1 MNQPRGGVKDA
12 VQHGFSRSGGLPDA
26 TTRRR
31 QRYGE
36 SIDTSLAYPGLTSAE
51 VRERIAAGQV
61 NNIKDTGSRSL
72 ASIIRSNTL
81 TWFNGLIGTLWIAM
95 ILVAPWQDSLFG
107 FVIVFN
113 TLIGTIQEYRS
124 ARTLAKL
131 SLLNETKPLVIR
143 DGNEQNIHLRE
154 LVTDDLVLISSGDQI
169 AVDGTLLEA
178 HGLEVDESLLTGE
191 ADPVDKHT
199 DDELMSGSFVVAG
212 SGRYRVT
219 KVGAESFA
227 GRLTAQA
234 RKFQVT
240 DSELRDSINRFI
252 RYVSFALIP
261 VGALL
266 TYSQLLADQSL
277 KEAVRGAMAGV
288 VTMVP
293 EGLVLLTSIAMAVGV
308 MRLARRNALV
318 QDMPAVETL
327 ARVDVVCV
335 DKTGTLTAPG
345 MSVQD
350 VVTFSG
356 DPAPALGALAA
367 AEENP
372 NPTMQALATRFPDGP
387 APTDSIPF
395 SSARKWSAVELGGTW
410 WVIGAPDILDPSVDI
425 SQWAATGAR
434 VLLLGGAASQVSAD
448 RDLPVL
454 TPVALVIINQQ
465 LRDDAAETV
474 SYFLDQGVGL
484 KVISGDEA
492 STVGAIASKAGI
504 PGADHPVDARAT
516 DPVGE
521 VEAASV
527 FGRVNPDQKQDMV
540 DALRKNGHTVAMTG
554 DGVNDV
560 LALKRADLGIA
571 MGSGSAATRAVAQ
584 IVLMDSKWSSLPSVV
599 AEGRRILGN
608 IERVSAVFL
617 TKSMY
622 ALLLAVLVGLTAV
635 PFPFLPRHLTLIS
648 ALTIGIPGFFLALMP
663 NSERFRPGFF
673 RRVMVFAVPCG
684 FIAAGTAYLAYYVAL
699 GLENVDEARV
709 DATIALF
716 MVTVTVLAVSARPM
730 NPIRA
735 AIVLSMI
742 AAFLAVL
749 FIPPLSQLFALS
761 LSPDAE
767 GAWTVV
773 IGAVGAALVVVV
785 ARVVRRWQ

>member
-1 MNQPRGGVKDA
+1 M
-12 VQHGFSRSGGLPDA
+12 
-26 TTRRR
+26 T
-31 QRYGE
+31 
-36 SIDTSLAYPGLTSAE
+36 YPGLTSSE

-81 TWFNGLIGTLWIAM
+81 TWFNALIGTLWVAM

-124 ARTLAKL
+124 ARTLARL
-131 SLLNETKPLVIR
+131 SLLNETRPRVVR
-143 DGNEQNIHLRE
+143 DGQEQEVHLRD
-154 LVTDDLVLISSGDQI
+154 LVVDDLILVSSGDQI
-169 AVDGTLLEA
+169 AVDGTVLSDE
-178 HGLEVDESLLTGE
+178 GLEVDESLLTGE
-191 ADPVDKHT
+191 ADPVAKEAG
-199 DDELMSGSFVVAG
+199 DELMSGSFVVAG
-212 SGRYRVT
+212 AGSYRVT
-219 KVGAESFA
+219 RVGTDSFA
-227 GRLTAQA
+227 GRLTQQA
-234 RKFQVT
+234 RKFQT
-240 DSELRDSINRFI
+240 TSSELRDSINRFI
-252 RYVSFALIP
+252 RYISMALIP

-266 TYSQLLADQSL
+266 TWSQLQADQSL
-277 KEAVRGAMAGV
+277 KEAIRGAIAGV

-308 MRLARRNALV
+308 MRLAQRQALV

-345 MSVQD
+345 MSVQE
-350 VVTFSG
+350 VVTFAG

-372 NPTMQALATRFPDGP
+372 NPTMQALAQRYPSVG
-387 APTDSIPF
+387 AQEVIPF
-395 SSARKWSAVELGGTW
+395 SSARKWSAVRIGETW
-410 WVIGAPDILDPSVDI
+410 WVIGAPDILDPTVDV
-425 SQWAATGAR
+425 SQWAQSGAR
-434 VLLLGGAASQVSAD
+434 VLLLASTSAQVSAEAA
-448 RDLPVL
+448 LPAL
-454 TPVALVIINQQ
+454 TPNAAVVINQQ
-465 LRDDAAETV
+465 LRDDAATTV
-474 SYFLDQGVGL
+474 AYFLTQDVTV
-484 KVISGDEA
+484 KVISGDDA
-492 STVGAIASKAGI
+492 TTVGAIAQQAGI

-516 DPVGE
+516 DPVPAME
-521 VEAASV
+521 TASV

-540 DALRKNGHTVAMTG
+540 SALRDNGHTVAMTG

-584 IVLMDSKWSSLPSVV
+584 IVLMNSKWSSLPDVV

-622 ALLLAVLVGLTAV
+622 ALLLAVIVGFSAV

-673 RRVMVFAVPCG
+673 RRVMIFAVPCG
-684 FIAAGTAYLAYYVAL
+684 VVAAATAYAAYYVAL
-699 GLENVDEARV
+699 TLKDVDEARV

-730 NPIRA
+730 NPLRA

-742 AAFLAVL
+742 GAFLAVL

-767 GAWTVV
+767 GAWTLV
-773 IGAVGAALVVVV
+773 IGGVGAGLILVIS
-785 ARVVRRWQ
+785 RVVSRWQ